1 MNKMSEDEIEKLLK
15 IIHER
20 TYKILCDID
29 DFCKA
34 NGITYF
40 LSGGTCLGAV
50 RHKGF
55 IPWDD
60 DIDIMMPR
68 PEYEKFLTLFAK
80 ACEGKYKVGHY
91 SLDKN
96 WKRPWARVCDLHSVV
111 ESKFLKEEKMGLF
124 VDVFPIDG
132 LPNSKIKIKSFFRK
146 MRHLEILRVCS
157 MRFSFYSGEKYVFL
171 KKLLALFA
179 SKKGTFYFVN
189 KMENLAKE
197 NDFTSSEFVA
207 VSLITHYGSKE
218 AVPRGCMESAVYL
231 PFEGRNF
238 PVPAGWETYLSNLYG
253 DWRTPPEDAKEKG
266 YTHLNIW
273 NIEIFDEEAEK
284 K

>member
-40 LSGGTCLGAV
+40 LSGGTCLGAA

-91 SLDKN
+91 SLDKS
-96 WKRPWARVCDLHSVV
+96 WKRPWARVCDLHSAV
-111 ESKFLKEEKMGLF
+111 EYKFLKEGKMGLF

-132 LPNSKIKIKSFFRK
+132 LPSSKIKIRLFYKKTKFLDV
-146 MRHLEILRVCS
+146 MRNSSARRGFNE
-157 MRFSFYSGEKYVFL
+157 GEKYIFL
-171 KKLLALFA
+171 KKIIGLFA
-179 SKKGTFYFVN
+179 QPFGARFYVKKIIRHSKKYDFSN
-189 KMENLAKE
+189 SKM
-197 NDFTSSEFVA
+197 VG
-207 VSLITHYGSKE
+207 VSVITHYGSKE